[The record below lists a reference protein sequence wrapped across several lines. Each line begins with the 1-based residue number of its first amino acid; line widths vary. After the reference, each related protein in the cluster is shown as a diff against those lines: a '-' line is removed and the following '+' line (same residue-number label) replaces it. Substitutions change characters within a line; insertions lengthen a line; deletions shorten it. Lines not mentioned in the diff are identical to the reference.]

1 MVLAPDTPQS
11 TSWTSAAPC
20 PVSALPCVSPSSC
33 PLCREPPRPSG
44 SRGVSRTRYC
54 TLHHLRENLMIDGFV
69 SSSALLAKQFL
80 SQDWVTAS
88 GEKERGSKFNE
99 TLHALLRCVLF
110 LCFRSK
116 SGLSLSLYYWS
127 KWLRFFHV
135 FSIYLENVDDVLKAV
150 EEIAGER
157 ISELVNATNDDHS
170 VSWPTLNR

>member
-1 MVLAPDTPQS
+1 
-11 TSWTSAAPC
+11 
-20 PVSALPCVSPSSC
+20 
-33 PLCREPPRPSG
+33 
-44 SRGVSRTRYC
+44 
-54 TLHHLRENLMIDGFV
+54 MIDGFV